1 MESIMKH
8 KQHKDN
14 LAATQTQ
21 SHPNCQIGK
30 DVEKMRSFMQEDG
43 NKHKK
48 AMSKIRNNRPEPFK
62 CHIKFAHG
70 APMNV

>member
-21 SHPNCQIGK
+21 SHPNGQIGK
-30 DVEKMRSFMQEDG
+30 DVEKMRSFMDEDD
-43 NKHKK
+43 NKQKYHKK
-48 AMSKIRNNRPEPFK
+48 AMSKNRY
-62 CHIKFAHG
+62 A
-70 APMNV
+70 

>member
-8 KQHKDN
+8 KQHKNN

-43 NKHKK
+43 NKHNKT
-48 AMSKIRNNRPEPFK
+48 IGDEGITVDFRF
-62 CHIKFAHG
+62 IKVHTS
-70 APMNV
+70 N

>member
-43 NKHKK
+43 NKH
-48 AMSKIRNNRPEPFK
+48 
-62 CHIKFAHG
+62 
-70 APMNV
+70 

>member
-30 DVEKMRSFMQEDG
+30 DVEKMRSFMGEDDTRQLV
-43 NKHKK
+43 
-48 AMSKIRNNRPEPFK
+48 S
-62 CHIKFAHG
+62 
-70 APMNV
+70 